1 MGVVGRLDQ
10 YASMLTYE
18 FDETTANNMSITG
31 LGTYYSSEFNENI
44 VDIVR
49 NGLVLNLDAGNL
61 SSYPGSGTTWTDV
74 SGNSNNGTLTNG
86 PTYSSA
92 NNGSIVFDGV
102 DDYVNCGTPSI
113 SVGKITVN
121 AWVKITTGSL
131 LHHIVDSASNAWHL
145 AILSDNRPY
154 FWNNSTYHTAAPAL
168 TVGQW
173 YMLTGVQGTT
183 LDIYIN
189 GVLGQSIA
197 SNVNVTTN
205 TVNLG
210 RYQSGGRQLTGNI
223 ANAQIY
229 NRALTATEIQQNYNA
244 LATRYGLTTTNSTA
258 PMSANVFAPY
268 DPVYDEFSGTLFGA
282 GQGRYM
288 RQNTDKS
295 VIVYNEIDEIT
306 DFYGRGIVRD
316 GLVLDLDAGISASY
330 AGRNYYITPQTLT
343 NGRTGTTSGGNY
355 TDFTTGGPTDGR
367 FTRWVR
373 NTALTRTDDWDWSIG
388 YTNTGLSVGQI
399 LTVSFYARC
408 PNSTLSNITLNSP
421 DSVAINATIDSTWRR
436 YSGTVI
442 YGGDYVSTPF
452 VRINRGNSNAY
463 VNGATYDIAQFQIE
477 KGSVLT
483 DFVDGTIWTDLGV
496 YSNNGTLT
504 NAPTYSSSNGGSI
517 VFDGVDDYTLI
528 TNPTTIKNQNFTIST
543 WVNPGIQNSGLVS
556 MIDFDHGAGQGWVL
570 QSEDATTNRYYYF
583 AWHDGTQFQP
593 TGGGGFGAGKGIQL
607 TTSVWQNIVYSKN
620 GTSLIGYLNG
630 SQVYTGTASNGNV
643 NYGSNK
649 NLSIGD
655 WVITGRVFKGN
666 ISNTQIYNRAL
677 SAAEISQNYNALK
690 GRYGL

>member
-1 MGVVGRLDQ
+1 MPIVGRLDQ
-10 YASMLTYE
+10 YASMLAWE

-74 SGNSNNGTLTNG
+74 SRNSNNGTLTNG

-102 DDYVNCGTPSI
+102 DDYVNCGTPS
-113 SVGKITVN
+113 SGRKITVN

-131 LHHIVDSASNAWHL
+131 NQHIVDSASNAWHL

-154 FWNNSTYHTAAPAL
+154 FWNGSTYHTAAPVL

-205 TVNLG
+205 NVNLG

-223 ANAQIY
+223 SNVQVY
-229 NRALTATEIQQNYNA
+229 NRVLTEAEIQQNYNA
-244 LATRYGLTTTNSTA
+244 FATRYGLTTTNSTA

-268 DPVYDEFSGTLFGA
+268 DPVYDEFSGTFFGA

-288 RQNTDKS
+288 RQNTDNS
-295 VIVYNEIDEIT
+295 VIAYNEIDEIT
-306 DFYGRGIVRD
+306 DLFGRGIVRD

-330 AGRNYYITPQTLT
+330 PGS
-343 NGRTGTTSGGNY
+343 GTT
-355 TDFTTGGPTDGR
+355 
-367 FTRWVR
+367 
-373 NTALTRTDDWDWSIG
+373 
-388 YTNTGLSVGQI
+388 
-399 LTVSFYARC
+399 
-408 PNSTLSNITLNSP
+408 
-421 DSVAINATIDSTWRR
+421 
-436 YSGTVI
+436 
-442 YGGDYVSTPF
+442 
-452 VRINRGNSNAY
+452 
-463 VNGATYDIAQFQIE
+463 
-477 KGSVLT
+477 
-483 DFVDGTIWTDLGV
+483 WTDLSV

-504 NAPTYSSSNGGSI
+504 NGPTYSSANGGSI
-517 VFDGVDDYTLI
+517 VFDGTNDYVTLPTNLLI
-528 TNPTTIKNQNFTIST
+528 HETGNPFTFSIWFKTSSTGIILGQTNTSNPTAAITYVPAIYVGTNGLLYTSCFWGGATSNQSVSLSSVNNGSWNNITVTFASNSQISYL
-543 WVNPGIQNSGLVS
+543 NGVS
-556 MIDFDHGAGQGWVL
+556 YATL
-570 QSEDATTNRYYYF
+570 SKTQSNYSPTYYYF
-583 AWHDGTQFQP
+583 
-593 TGGGGFGAGKGIQL
+593 L
-607 TTSVWQNIVYSKN
+607 
-620 GTSLIGYLNG
+620 G
-630 SQVYTGTASNGNV
+630 SGTGTGWTNIPASFYFN
-643 NYGSNK
+643 
-649 NLSIGD
+649 
-655 WVITGRVFKGN
+655 GN
-666 ISNTQIYNRAL
+666 ISNTLYYNRAL